1 MTPDGLARTHAA
13 AFPGKG
19 WGTTDF
25 DRYLSDPRVTV
36 HGDETAFAV
45 IRRIADEAEILT
57 LATHPEAQGAGRA
70 TALLAAA
77 LDTERAAGATSVFL
91 EVAEDNAAARALYDR
106 AGFIQVAERK
116 DYYKSANGLT
126 TARILRKSL

>member
-1 MTPDGLARTHAA
+1 M
-13 AFPGKG
+13 
-19 WGTTDF
+19 
-25 DRYLSDPRVTV
+25 
-36 HGDETAFAV
+36 